1 MAAKTARPAT
11 AVKATATVAPLPCWP
26 PAPPLKNRN
35 SPPML
40 LYKLEDET
48 LLSIGREE
56 RERKKNLVCTTMADF
71 FYRSYCFVLFCT
83 DDGNF
88 KKMTKFWVD
97 FVVFYFLSLLCL
109 KVCDFLFVCSIEE
122 RE

>member
-56 RERKKNLVCTTMADF
+56 RERKKKLSVHNNGGF
-71 FYRSYCFVLFCT
+71 FLQELLFCFVL
-83 DDGNF
+83 
-88 KKMTKFWVD
+88 
-97 FVVFYFLSLLCL
+97 Y
-109 KVCDFLFVCSIEE
+109 
-122 RE
+122 